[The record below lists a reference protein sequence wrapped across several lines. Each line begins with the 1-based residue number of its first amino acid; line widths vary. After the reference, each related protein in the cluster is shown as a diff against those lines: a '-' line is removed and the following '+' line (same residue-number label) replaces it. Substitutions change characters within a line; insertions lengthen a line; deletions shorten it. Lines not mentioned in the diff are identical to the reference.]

1 MRVTTEIKIYHSE
14 NTFMHISLLCILKFD
29 IMEKQTVQ
37 LKESD
42 LLALVDKN
50 RALDATYKLIE
61 IILGTNDF
69 DEMAQKIAD
78 IIPMALGYEL
88 AILWLIDEQKE
99 KLVKTAISQTI
110 KDEKMMQKLKNA
122 LGNSSI
128 ALGYQDNLCI
138 KAILERKQYVSKN
151 LFDFL
156 GPAVTF
162 NSAREIQEMLGTE
175 LNVATP
181 LMARDRPIGVLIISM
196 SKDTNDLSD
205 FEKEMLRKFSENAGI
220 ALENARLY
228 KNLKDAKNELS
239 EAYENLL
246 AINKMKDEFLT
257 VASHELRTPMTIVKS
272 YLWMLEQQKAGKL
285 KGKQLEYLEK
295 AAKGTQRMIDLI
307 NDMLN
312 ISKFEQ
318 GKVFFNIQQVNV
330 CDLIREIISNFEI
343 KLSGKEIYLKLDES
357 CEDVFVDI
365 DKEKMRDVIIN
376 LIDNAVKFTERGGVD
391 IHVETDIDKVVISIK
406 DTGAGISKEDLP
418 KLFHKFGRID
428 NSYTIASDTGGTGLG
443 LYIAKLYVEGMGGKI
458 WATSEGVGKGSIFW
472 IQLPK
477 SKIQA
482 RVSNLSYRASN
493 VQNPQNQKITS
504 IR

>member
-1 MRVTTEIKIYHSE
+1 
-14 NTFMHISLLCILKFD
+14 
-29 IMEKQTVQ
+29 MEKQTVQ

-61 IILGTNDF
+61 IILGTSDF
-69 DEMAQKIAD
+69 DEMAQKIVD
-78 IIPMALGYEL
+78 VIPMALGYEL
-88 AILWLIDEQKE
+88 AILWLIDEEKE

-110 KDEKMMQKLKNA
+110 KDEKMMQKLKEA

-128 ALGYQDNLCI
+128 ALGYDDNLCV
-138 KAILERKQYVSKN
+138 KAIKEKKQCVSEHF
-151 LFDFL
+151 FDFL

-162 NSAREIQEMLGTE
+162 NTAREIQEMLGTE

-181 LMARDRPIGVLIISM
+181 LIVRDKPIGVLVISM
-196 SKDTNDLSD
+196 SRDTNNLSD
-205 FEKEMLRKFSENAGI
+205 FEREMLRKFSENAGI
-220 ALENARLY
+220 ALENAKLY
-228 KNLKDAKNELS
+228 KNLKDAKDELS

-246 AINKMKDEFLT
+246 ALNKMKDEFLT

-272 YLWMLEQQKAGKL
+272 YLWMLRQQKAGKL
-285 KGKQLEYLEK
+285 KKKQIEYLEK
-295 AAKGTQRMIDLI
+295 AMKGTQRMIDLI

-318 GKVFFNIQQVNV
+318 GKVFFNIQQVNI
-330 CDLIREIISNFEI
+330 CKLIEEIISGFEI
-343 KLSGKEIYLKLDES
+343 KLSTKNIYLKLDDS
-357 CEDVFVDI
+357 CRDVFADI
-365 DKEKMRDVIIN
+365 DKEKMRDVITN
-376 LIDNAVKFTERGGVD
+376 LIDNAIKFTESGGVD
-391 IHVETDIDKVVISIK
+391 INVETETDKVIISIK
-406 DTGAGISKEDLP
+406 DTGAGISKQDLP

-458 WATSEGVGKGSIFW
+458 WATSDGVGKGSTFW
-472 IQLPK
+472 IHLPK
-477 SKIQA
+477 SKIQT
-482 RVSNLSYRASN
+482 RVPIPNYEILNR
-493 VQNPQNQKITS
+493 QNIQDQKITS